1 MNSRYSVLA
10 KISLQIG
17 LLIMLWWIG
26 SLIQKLFQL
35 PISAGV
41 IGLFLVL
48 LGLLSGTFKLN
59 WIKSGS
65 DFILSELVLFF
76 VPCVVGLMNYKVLFL
91 SEGLQLIMAVVLGT
105 VCVMLATV
113 YTVHLCFKLEQWLQ
127 HTFRFGKGNSKSE
140 SLS

>member
-91 SEGLQLIMAVVLGT
+91 SEGLQLITAIVLGT

-127 HTFRFGKGNSKSE
+127 HTFRFDKGNSKSE

>member
-91 SEGLQLIMAVVLGT
+91 SEGLQLITAVVLGT

-127 HTFRFGKGNSKSE
+127 HTFRFCKGNSKSE

>member
-65 DFILSELVLFF
+65 DFILRELVL
-76 VPCVVGLMNYKVLFL
+76 LFL
-91 SEGLQLIMAVVLGT
+91 SEGLQLITAVVLGT
-105 VCVMLATV
+105 VCFMLATV

>member
-91 SEGLQLIMAVVLGT
+91 SEGLQLITAVVLGT
-105 VCVMLATV
+105 LCVMLATV

-127 HTFRFGKGNSKSE
+127 HTFHFGKDASKSE

>member
-65 DFILSELVLFF
+65 DFILSELVLF
-76 VPCVVGLMNYKVLFL
+76 LFPVW
-91 SEGLQLIMAVVLGT
+91 SG
-105 VCVMLATV
+105 
-113 YTVHLCFKLEQWLQ
+113 
-127 HTFRFGKGNSKSE
+127 
-140 SLS
+140 